1 MEGRRARLRADLFS
15 EIKAAALSELRRA
28 GASELS
34 LREVAKTAG
43 ISPSGLYRYVDGRD
57 GLLELLI
64 SDGFESFGRALDEA
78 IDVAGDDLNARL
90 EAAALG
96 YRNWALKNPD
106 QFGLILGTPVPGFS
120 ARTDGPTI
128 ASVRRFADPMIR
140 VVIGAYNNNHPDA
153 SIEIA
158 PATGE
163 SAFDAITKHLPSSL
177 TEVIVRIWS
186 RVHGLV
192 ALEAFGHLGWSG
204 VDVETLLGI
213 EVRGI
218 ADELSRN
225 AVAK

>member
-1 MEGRRARLRADLFS
+1 MEGRRARLRADLYS
-15 EIKAAALSELRRA
+15 EIRAAALSELRRA
-28 GASELS
+28 GASALS

-64 SDGFESFGRALDEA
+64 SDGFEAFGRALAEA
-78 IDVAGDDLNARL
+78 IDEAGDDVNTRL

-96 YRNWALKNPD
+96 YRKWALENPD

-120 ARTDGPTI
+120 ARVDGPTV
-128 ASVRRFADPMIR
+128 ASVRRFSEPMIR
-140 VVIGAYNNNHPDA
+140 VVISAYSTNHPESSVDY
-153 SIEIA
+153 SPGE
-158 PATGE
+158 GE
-163 SAFDAITKHLPSSL
+163 SAFDAMTKHLPASL

-192 ALEAFGHLGWSG
+192 ALDVFGHLGWNE
-204 VDVETLLGI
+204 VDVETLLRI

-218 ADELSRN
+218 ADEMSRN
-225 AVAK
+225 AIVK